1 MKLDIDGIQAFV
13 QVARLGG
20 FYKAADSLNLSQTAL
35 TRRIQ
40 KLEAYLGLRLL
51 DRTTRSVTLTAVGRE
66 FLPRATRLVE
76 ELTES
81 VDRLKDMSRWAT
93 GDVAI
98 ACVPSMAHQQ
108 LPWVIRA
115 YAEKYPGNRVRLI
128 DRNSTQV
135 ADAVR
140 NGEAELGI
148 HIRMRADAAL
158 TELTLLQDPF
168 VLFCRADH
176 PASTLAHVTWRA
188 LRGIELITVS
198 GSSGN
203 RALLDHQLARHKV
216 DLRGRCEVEHP
227 STAIAL
233 VSAGVGAAILPS
245 ATLLD
250 GTHPDLRRVPL
261 REPVIRRTIG
271 LIRRRNAA
279 LSPAVQAFHELL
291 TQRLPATA
299 AGAET
304 PPKPSQMKRN
314 VRRRPTNAG

>member
-13 QVARLGG
+13 RVAELGG
-20 FYKAADSLNLSQTAL
+20 FYKAADKLNLSQTAL

-40 KLEAYLGLRLL
+40 KLESYLGLRLL
-51 DRTTRSVTLTAVGRE
+51 DRTTRSVALTAVGRE
-66 FLPRATRLVE
+66 FLPQAARLVE
-76 ELTES
+76 ELSQS

-108 LPWVIRA
+108 LPAVIRA
-115 YAEKYPGNRVRLI
+115 YAEKYPGNRVRLL
-128 DRNSTQV
+128 DRNSAQV
-135 ADAVR
+135 AEAVR

-148 HIRMRADAAL
+148 HIRMRAHP
-158 TELTLLQDPF
+158 ELIEQTLLHDPF

-176 PASTLAHVTWRA
+176 PASTLARITWNA
-188 LRGIELITVS
+188 LRGIDLIAVS

-203 RALLDHQLARHKV
+203 RALLDHQLARHKI

-233 VSAGVGAAILPS
+233 VSAGVGAAILPA

-250 GTHPDLRRVPL
+250 GTYPDVRRVPL
-261 REPVIRRTIG
+261 QEPVIRRAIG
-271 LIRRRNAA
+271 LIRRHNAT
-279 LSPAVQAFHELL
+279 LSPAAKAFHDLL
-291 TQRLPATA
+291 TRQLSPAASPTPSTPA
-299 AGAET
+299 AARTGRG
-304 PPKPSQMKRN
+304 KR
-314 VRRRPTNAG
+314 P

>member
-13 QVARLGG
+13 QVAKLGG
-20 FYKAADSLNLSQTAL
+20 FYKAADRLNLSQTAL

-51 DRTTRSVTLTAVGRE
+51 DRTTRSVALTAVGRE
-66 FLPRATRLVE
+66 FLPRATRLVD

-81 VDRLKDMSRWAT
+81 VDRLKDMSRWAS

-98 ACVPSMAHQQ
+98 ACVPSMAYQQ
-108 LPWVIRA
+108 LPAVIRA
-115 YAEKYPGNRVRLI
+115 YAEKFPANRVRLL

-148 HIRMRADAAL
+148 HIRMRAHPEL
-158 TELTLLQDPF
+158 TEHPLLQDPF
-168 VLFCRADH
+168 MLFCRADH
-176 PASTLAHVTWRA
+176 PASTLSHVTWKA
-188 LRGIELITVS
+188 LRGIDLIAVS
-198 GSSGN
+198 GASGN
-203 RALLDHQLARHKV
+203 RALLDHQLARHKI
-216 DLRGRCEVEHP
+216 DIRGRCEVEHP

-245 ATLLD
+245 ATLLE
-250 GTHPDLRRVPL
+250 GTHPDVRRVPL
-261 REPVIRRTIG
+261 QEPVIRRTIV

-279 LSPAVQAFHELL
+279 LSPAAQAFHDLL
-291 TQRLPATA
+291 TRQLSPAASPALSTRLPAR
-299 AGAET
+299 AGRG
-304 PPKPSQMKRN
+304 KRL
-314 VRRRPTNAG
+314 